1 MQTEI
6 NTSTRR
12 EYDPDGKISRASYII
27 QAMLEYCLVLA
38 TTSTFLTNLLNQLGF
53 STATQGV
60 ISSMAT
66 LTISAEIFA
75 VLLIRRRMRVKR
87 MVIIMTTLNE
97 LCFVLLYFTPFFDIP
112 PGIRSTLFVV
122 LITLGNALMWFP
134 NPFRMAWQM
143 SNVPNSKI
151 GVFTAWKEIVS
162 IAGGAVFSFVMGRII
177 DGYQARGDIR
187 GSFIICGI
195 TAAVLM
201 VMNTVFMMLIRE
213 KEPENVNV
221 QAVSFRENIKRSWRT
236 TMCRRAFVQTL
247 LANILYRAAIA
258 ANDFS
263 GAYQRNVLGFSMTFV
278 SLLTVLYSV
287 FRISV
292 SVPLGFYAD
301 KKGWY
306 KMLAPCFAVSAAAFM
321 INVFALPGN
330 GKPVFAVYY
339 CLFAMASA
347 GMDGG
352 MLNLSFRA
360 IPDECRTD
368 AIAWQS
374 AFGGLSGFLSSLAMS
389 KLVAYIESSGN
400 MLFGISVYPQQVLN
414 VISCMI
420 FAVLTVYSI
429 RLGKKTGA

>member
-162 IAGGAVFSFVMGRII
+162 IAGGAVFSFVMGLII

-287 FRISV
+287 FR
-292 SVPLGFYAD
+292 
-301 KKGWY
+301 W
-306 KMLAPCFAVSAAAFM
+306 AFM
-321 INVFALPGN
+321 RIKRAGTKCLHPALP
-330 GKPVFAVYY
+330 F
-339 CLFAMASA
+339 
-347 GMDGG
+347 
-352 MLNLSFRA
+352 
-360 IPDECRTD
+360 
-368 AIAWQS
+368 
-374 AFGGLSGFLSSLAMS
+374 
-389 KLVAYIESSGN
+389 
-400 MLFGISVYPQQVLN
+400 PQ
-414 VISCMI
+414 
-420 FAVLTVYSI
+420 
-429 RLGKKTGA
+429 RR